1 MMISLTVDEAV
12 AIYIAGQAVKLE
24 YELNGESLFTDA
36 YLSLA
41 AAVRKMDLQLWDG
54 NPPQKAAE

>member
-24 YELNGESLFTDA
+24 YELNGESLVTDS
-36 YLSLA
+36 YLALA
-41 AAVRKMDLQLWDG
+41 SAVRKMDLQLWEG
-54 NPPQKAAE
+54 NPPRKAAE